1 MRILLNSDKI
11 VFDECHKAKN
21 LCPVGSSKPTK
32 TGQTVLELQNRL
44 PNARIVYASATGAS
58 EPKNMAYM
66 TRLGL
71 WGPGTPFPEFNDFI
85 QAVEKR
91 YSITVSVSLCLTLLY
106 KKKIQHCKKALT
118 LMGAVLM
125 TRPF

>member
-1 MRILLNSDKI
+1 M
-11 VFDECHKAKN
+11 
-21 LCPVGSSKPTK
+21 GSSKPTK

-71 WGPGTPFPEFNDFI
+71 WGAGTPFPEFNDFI

-91 YSITVSVSLCLTLLY
+91 YIKTVISIMDYGNVTTYNKLS
-106 KKKIQHCKKALT
+106 K
-118 LMGAVLM
+118 
-125 TRPF
+125 

>member
-1 MRILLNSDKI
+1 M
-11 VFDECHKAKN
+11 
-21 LCPVGSSKPTK
+21 GSSKPTK

-71 WGPGTPFPEFNDFI
+71 WGAGTPFPEFNDFI

-91 YSITVSVSLCLTLLY
+91 YMYIKTVILIMDYRNVISQNNFMRKKKSVSE
-106 KKKIQHCKKALT
+106 
-118 LMGAVLM
+118 
-125 TRPF
+125 

>member
-1 MRILLNSDKI
+1 M
-11 VFDECHKAKN
+11 
-21 LCPVGSSKPTK
+21 GSSKPTK

-71 WGPGTPFPEFNDFI
+71 WGAGTPFPEFNDFI

-91 YSITVSVSLCLTLLY
+91 YMYIKTVNFKMDHRNVKTINSQNILKKKKRYEKFQINGSKQFTNSVS
-106 KKKIQHCKKALT
+106 K
-118 LMGAVLM
+118 
-125 TRPF
+125 

>member
-1 MRILLNSDKI
+1 M
-11 VFDECHKAKN
+11 
-21 LCPVGSSKPTK
+21 GSSKPTK

-71 WGPGTPFPEFNDFI
+71 WGAGTPFPEFNDFI

-91 YSITVSVSLCLTLLY
+91 YIKTVISIMDYGNVTTINSPNNCKE
-106 KKKIQHCKKALT
+106 KKQSKK
-118 LMGAVLM
+118 
-125 TRPF
+125 F

>member
-1 MRILLNSDKI
+1 M
-11 VFDECHKAKN
+11 
-21 LCPVGSSKPTK
+21 GSSKPTK

-71 WGPGTPFPEFNDFI
+71 WGAGTPFPEFNDFI

-91 YSITVSVSLCLTLLY
+91 YIKTVISIMDYGKCYNL
-106 KKKIQHCKKALT
+106 Q
-118 LMGAVLM
+118 
-125 TRPF
+125 

>member
-1 MRILLNSDKI
+1 M
-11 VFDECHKAKN
+11 
-21 LCPVGSSKPTK
+21 GSSKPTK

-71 WGPGTPFPEFNDFI
+71 WGAGTPFPEFNDFI

-91 YSITVSVSLCLTLLY
+91 YIKTVIFIMDYGNVTTKNSPNNFKE
-106 KKKIQHCKKALT
+106 KKQSKK
-118 LMGAVLM
+118 
-125 TRPF
+125 F